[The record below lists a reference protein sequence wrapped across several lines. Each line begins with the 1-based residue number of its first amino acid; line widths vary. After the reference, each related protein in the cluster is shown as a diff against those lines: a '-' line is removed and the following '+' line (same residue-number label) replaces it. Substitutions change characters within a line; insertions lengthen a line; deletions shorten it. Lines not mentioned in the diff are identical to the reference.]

1 MGAQN
6 IHGRR
11 AAVVLAFLFRTATG
25 KAGGMRGLATLTG
38 CAGLLLVYAHP
49 AQADVF
55 NMADGLTSLE
65 TVTVGNPGNAEDTE
79 VMQDGTT
86 GYGAVDYVYKIGK
99 YEVTAGQYT
108 EFLNA
113 IAATD
118 TYGLYNEAMADVSDW
133 VRGCNIQRHGSPG
146 SYTYSVAPDW
156 ANRPVNFVSWG
167 DAARFCNWLHNDQP
181 SGLQGLTTTEDGS
194 YVLNGAVS
202 DADLLAV
209 AREPDATWVIPS
221 EDEWYKAAYHYN
233 DGLTGNYFYYP
244 MGSDTTPDN
253 GHPAGDT
260 GNSANFYDF
269 DLHYPWQYTI
279 GGPYWRTE
287 VGYFGLSDS
296 PYGTFDQGGNVIE
309 WNEAVIGVARGR
321 RGGSFGTNYFALLSV
336 FRGYGAP
343 IHEYAPIGF
352 RVAGVAPIGDLNCDG
367 WVNNGDIDAFALAL
381 SDPVQYAADYPD
393 CDIVLGDINGDGW
406 VNNGD
411 IDQFVALLVGL

>member
-86 GYGAVDYVYKIGK
+86 GYGAVDYVYKIGM
-99 YEVTAGQYT
+99 YEVTVGQYT

-352 RVAGVAPIGDLNCDG
+352 PRRRSRAHRRPQLRRLGQQRRHRRVCPGSVRSGPVRCRLSGLRYCAGRHQWGR
-367 WVNNGDIDAFALAL
+367 
-381 SDPVQYAADYPD
+381 
-393 CDIVLGDINGDGW
+393 LG
-406 VNNGD
+406 
-411 IDQFVALLVGL
+411 Q